1 MIDQLAL
8 RSLPPAQRARLI
20 YGEVQADMS
29 RRLWQAALGGGDK
42 DADSVTR
49 AQLPGAAEERSSLDT
64 LLALLKPDAP
74 ATPAAPRAT
83 AQADPD
89 VIGATVAP
97 SRGGAPATGPEIDGL
112 GPNARYAGVIDA
124 AAARTGLS
132 PAALAAIVDAEA
144 GRSADGSWQTWS
156 RNPRSSAAGLG
167 QFLAGTWQGMAE
179 MPGTW
184 LNQQARGNGWLDA
197 HGKVAAGSRTALLA
211 LRYDPAASINSV
223 ADYARRNIDGLA
235 RAGVTDRDTG
245 GNTAQL
251 AYLGHHLG
259 LGDAIRFMR
268 GGLPESRA
276 RVLLNAQVGAA
287 GCQRR
292 IEAAGCARTA
302 HRTWLMGY
310 LDRKFR
316 PEQFG

>member
-1 MIDQLAL
+1 MIDRLAL
-8 RSLPPAQRARLI
+8 QSLPPAQRARLI
-20 YGEVQADMS
+20 YGEAQADMS
-29 RRLWQAALGGGDK
+29 RRLWQAALGSGD
-42 DADSVTR
+42 DDRDTAAR
-49 AQLPGAAEERSSLDT
+49 ASLPGASEERSSLDT
-64 LLALLKPDAP
+64 LLALLKPDAV
-74 ATPAAPRAT
+74 AAPP
-83 AQADPD
+83 QAP
-89 VIGATVAP
+89 GAGRMAVDDDDDALP
-97 SRGGAPATGPEIDGL
+97 ASHAAGGVSGKGL

-124 AAARTGLS
+124 AAERTGLA

-144 GRSADGSWQTWS
+144 GRSADGSWQTYS

-167 QFLAGTWQGMAE
+167 QFLAGTWAGMAE
-179 MPGTW
+179 LPGTW
-184 LNQQARGNGWLDA
+184 LNAQARENGWLDG
-197 HGKVAAGSRTALLA
+197 HGKVMAGARSSLLA
-211 LRYDPAASINSV
+211 LRYDPSAAINSV

-276 RVLLNAQVGAA
+276 RTLLNAQVGAA

-292 IEAAGCARTA
+292 IEATGCARTA
-302 HRTWLMGY
+302 HRAWLMGY

-316 PEQFG
+316 PERFA

>member
-1 MIDQLAL
+1 MIDRLAL
-8 RSLPPAQRARLI
+8 QALPPAQRARLI
-20 YGEVQADMS
+20 YGEAQADMS
-29 RRLWQAALGGGDK
+29 RRLWQAALGNG
-42 DADSVTR
+42 DADDRDGAR
-49 AQLPGAAEERSSLDT
+49 AALPGAAEERSSLDA
-64 LLALLKPDAP
+64 LLALLKPDAV
-74 ATPAAPRAT
+74 ATPVAPRTTAPTTPAEAPAAAFAT
-83 AQADPD
+83 NA
-89 VIGATVAP
+89 
-97 SRGGAPATGPEIDGL
+97 APATGL

-124 AAARTGLS
+124 AAERTGLA

-179 MPGTW
+179 IPGTW
-184 LNQQARGNGWLDA
+184 LNQQARSNGWLDA
-197 HGKVAAGSRTALLA
+197 HGKVAAGARSALLA

-276 RVLLNAQVGAA
+276 RVLLDAQVGASSS
-287 GCQRR
+287 GRR

-316 PEQFG
+316 PERFG

>member
-1 MIDQLAL
+1 MIDRVAL
-8 RSLPPAQRARLI
+8 QSLPPAQRARLI
-20 YGEVQADMS
+20 YGEAQADMS
-29 RRLWQAALGGGDK
+29 RRLWQAALGNSDEAGDN
-42 DADSVTR
+42 AAR

-64 LLALLKPDAP
+64 LLALLKPDAVAAP
-74 ATPAAPRAT
+74 SPSPAAGRAAIGDDDDDRLAAT
-83 AQADPD
+83 QAAG
-89 VIGATVAP
+89 VSGK
-97 SRGGAPATGPEIDGL
+97 GL

-124 AAARTGLS
+124 AAERTGLA

-167 QFLAGTWQGMAE
+167 QFLAGTWTGMAE
-179 MPGTW
+179 LPGTW
-184 LNQQARGNGWLDA
+184 LNARAREHGWLDG
-197 HGKVAAGSRTALLA
+197 HGKVMAGARNALLA
-211 LRYDPAASINSV
+211 LRYEPSAAINSV

-276 RVLLNAQVGAA
+276 RTLLNAQIGAA

-292 IEAAGCARTA
+292 IEASGCARSA
-302 HRTWLMGY
+302 HRTWLMSY

-316 PEQFG
+316 PERFA

>member
-1 MIDQLAL
+1 MIDRLAL
-8 RSLPPAQRARLI
+8 QSLPPAQRARLI

-29 RRLWQAALGGGDK
+29 RRLWQAALGNGDGA
-42 DADSVTR
+42 ADGDTVTR

-74 ATPAAPRAT
+74 ATPIAPRAIAEPRVAEARI
-83 AQADPD
+83 AQPSHDDAP
-89 VIGATVAP
+89 VA
-97 SRGGAPATGPEIDGL
+97 GL

-124 AAARTGLS
+124 AAERTGLS

-179 MPGTW
+179 IPGTW

-197 HGKVAAGSRTALLA
+197 HGKVAAGARSALLA

-276 RVLLNAQVGAA
+276 RVLLNAQVGTA
-287 GCQRR
+287 GSERR
-292 IEAAGCARTA
+292 IEAAGGARAA
-302 HRTWLMGY
+302 HRSWLMGY
-310 LDRKFR
+310 LDRKFS
-316 PEQFG
+316 PERFG

>member
-1 MIDQLAL
+1 MIDRLAL
-8 RSLPPAQRARLI
+8 QSLPPAQRARLI

-29 RRLWQAALGGGDK
+29 RRLWQAALGGGEK
-42 DADSVTR
+42 DTDSVTR

-74 ATPAAPRAT
+74 AGPSAPRAAT
-83 AQADPD
+83 AGDAVASP
-89 VIGATVAP
+89 VAAP
-97 SRGGAPATGPEIDGL
+97 SRGDAPVTGL

-124 AAARTGLS
+124 AAERTGLS

-167 QFLAGTWQGMAE
+167 QFLAGTWAGMAE

-184 LNQQARGNGWLDA
+184 LNQQARSNGWLDS
-197 HGKVAAGSRTALLA
+197 HGKVASGSRGALLA

-245 GNTAQL
+245 GNAAQL

-292 IEAAGCARTA
+292 IEASGCARTA

-310 LDRKFR
+310 LDRKFS
-316 PEQFG
+316 PERFG